1 MFRHRSRLVMP
12 LFVLL
17 GVAVALVTP
26 ATARGGTG
34 FTFGSEDPRT
44 GSCLGK
50 EDPAGL
56 VFTNLHVSRNG
67 GNTYG
72 VNAAVDI
79 AAKDWHGGSGSSESF
94 YVLTTGCKNQTD
106 WVTQSNFLTSTFGY
120 HERFW
125 QEVNQKVISASHH
138 DQPCTNTND
147 SANNYNSSRDLM
159 AQFFNDF
166 QDTHGNFP
174 FTYTTTADR
183 TPTDWFKCGTRY
195 HVSDDGKTRRVNQI
209 IGTAYIN

>member
-1 MFRHRSRLVMP
+1 MLTRIWRRQ
-12 LFVLL
+12 VLL
-17 GVAVALVTP
+17 VLALAGTLVAASA
-26 ATARGGTG
+26 ATALAGTG
-34 FTFGSEDPRT
+34 FTYGQVDLNGNCQS
-44 GSCLGK
+44 K

-56 VFTNLHVSRNG
+56 VYTNLHVSRNG

-79 AAKDWHGGSGSSESF
+79 ASKLWNGGHGSSGSYYPLS
-94 YVLTTGCKNQTD
+94 TGVCHQQTD
-106 WVTQSNFLTSTFGY
+106 WVTQSGALLNEYGY

-138 DQPCTNTND
+138 DQPCSGGND
-147 SANNYNSSRDLM
+147 SANDYNSSRDLM
-159 AQFFNDF
+159 AQFFNNF

-174 FTYTTTADR
+174 FTYTTTDDR
-183 TPTDWFKCGTRY
+183 TPTDWYKCGTRY
-195 HVSDDGKTRRVNQI
+195 HVSDDGKTRRVNQT